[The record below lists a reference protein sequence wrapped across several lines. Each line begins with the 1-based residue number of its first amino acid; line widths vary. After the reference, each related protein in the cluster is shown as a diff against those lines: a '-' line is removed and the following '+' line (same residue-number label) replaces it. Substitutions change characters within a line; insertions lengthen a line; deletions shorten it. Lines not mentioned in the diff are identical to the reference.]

1 MIHKDQAW
9 KLALEALEI
18 QAYNSGDEKYTEAI
32 TAINQSLALD
42 KMAENARQLGLDYE
56 PVAWTPGPNLFKDWC
71 SQYFGPDADDAYLAD
86 AIFNLPPIAQRFA
99 STPPAAAPVQEPW
112 CMKMNGCKTKCEDCP
127 DYVPP
132 AAAPMQDEFPL
143 RGILASELKCWHR
156 LTEDEQINLLAFVKN
171 TRPASPV
178 QPEEPVEWGSL
189 PAGKEKVLRKA
200 LAALRGPVADGLA
213 RRSAIHSLEC
223 EIASTPPAAPVQ
235 EPKMPEFFAELEYN
249 SPDWDVFACV
259 YRRRADAAPELVH
272 REQMPR
278 QTAPV
283 QPIGTVYKSQSGDT
297 CAGVIPDPTK
307 VKDGDK
313 LYAAAAPAAA
323 PVQPGQNHY
332 EDGDVFERIAAM
344 KKPAAQPAPVTD
356 NTATWSDELALI
368 ESVLK
373 GYPDSIA
380 KADALRAVRGLQA
393 TPPSPGGNLLG

>member
-42 KMAENARQLGLDYE
+42 KMAENARELGLDYE

-235 EPKMPEFFAELEYN
+235 PAPSDERKAFEYHWYN
-249 SPDWDVFACV
+249 KYHSGSIKARSDGRYFGRDV
-259 YRRRADAAPELVH
+259 
-272 REQMPR
+272 
-278 QTAPV
+278 QTAWDAW
-283 QPIGTVYKSQSGDT
+283 Q
-297 CAGVIPDPTK
+297 ARAM
-307 VKDGDK
+307 
-313 LYAAAAPAAA
+313 LAAAPAMAYSLDADPSGIRKRAA
-323 PVQPGQNHY
+323 DAIIGALAL
-332 EDGDVFERIAAM
+332 G
-344 KKPAAQPAPVTD
+344 AQDSSPAPEGH
-356 NTATWSDELALI
+356 W
-368 ESVLK
+368 
-373 GYPDSIA
+373 
-380 KADALRAVRGLQA
+380 LQQFWDIGRTEASRA
-393 TPPSPGGNLLG
+393 TPPAAEQPAEPQGWKLVPVEPTEIMQDAGVVVMPTVDCHPYDAGMVYKAMLAAAPTQGEMK

>member
-1 MIHKDQAW
+1 MKAYCKNCLSIQPSSFRS
-9 KLALEALEI
+9 EI
-18 QAYNSGDEKYTEAI
+18 DAVTGSNYEDLCCDSCHFVVATIQERDAAAQPADKSRMDIADAI
-32 TAINQSLALD
+32 KSLCANGELPDFFEDVADWIAKGAMPTAQPA
-42 KMAENARQLGLDYE
+42 QE
-56 PVAWTPGPNLFKDWC
+56 PVAQSLIDALTHAVEIAEAKRPGAWDDLL
-71 SQYFGPDADDAYLAD
+71 QYRA
-86 AIFNLPPIAQRFA
+86 
-99 STPPAAAPVQEPW
+99 
-112 CMKMNGCKTKCEDCP
+112 
-127 DYVPP
+127 
-132 AAAPMQDEFPL
+132 
-143 RGILASELKCWHR
+143 
-156 LTEDEQINLLAFVKN
+156 LLA
-171 TRPASPV
+171 
-178 QPEEPVEWGSL
+178 
-189 PAGKEKVLRKA
+189 
-200 LAALRGPVADGLA
+200 
-213 RRSAIHSLEC
+213 
-223 EIASTPPAAPVQ
+223 TPPAAPVQ